1 MCQMSEGGM
10 VTVMKLYN
18 RRKVELKNAPHLSV
32 TFASGVRSQETLIRS
47 CLFSL
52 KNAKISVNIID
63 CVD

>member
-18 RRKVELKNAPHLSV
+18 RRKVELKNAPHFSV
-32 TFASGVRSQETLIRS
+32 TFASGVRSQEMLIRR

>member
-18 RRKVELKNAPHLSV
+18 RRKVELKNAPQSV
-32 TFASGVRSQETLIRS
+32 TFASGVRSQEMLIRR

-63 CVD
+63 CMD